1 MQDNLEQTHRFRKL
15 GRANPDALWDS
26 LSCVK
31 RTERGDETV
40 TRTADPERVQGTAET
55 SASPYRA
62 R

>member
-26 LSCVK
+26 LVCVK
-31 RTERGDETV
+31 RTEPTPPVAGSEPDEAQD
-40 TRTADPERVQGTAET
+40 TAPT
-55 SASPYRA
+55 SAPPYRA

>member
-26 LSCVK
+26 LSCVN
-31 RTERGDETV
+31 RTERTDEDTNES
-40 TRTADPERVQGTAET
+40 AEQAQGTATT
-55 SASPYRA
+55 SPSPYRA